1 MQLKFVFQNCRRIR
15 KQYLQ
20 KSVFPMDKGNL
31 VQLMLG
37 IMKDA
42 GEGSSQQIHELI
54 PKDFLT
60 FKIK

>member
-1 MQLKFVFQNCRRIR
+1 MQLKFVFQNRRRIR

-20 KSVFPMDKGNL
+20 KSVYPMDKGNS

>member
-1 MQLKFVFQNCRRIR
+1 MQLKFVFQNRRRIR

>member
-1 MQLKFVFQNCRRIR
+1 MQIKFVFQNRRRIR

-20 KSVFPMDKGNL
+20 KSVYPMDKGNL

>member
-1 MQLKFVFQNCRRIR
+1 MQLKFVFQNRRRIR

-20 KSVFPMDKGNL
+20 KSVYPMDKGNL

>member
-1 MQLKFVFQNCRRIR
+1 MQLKFVFQNSLHIR
-15 KQYLQ
+15 KQYLE
-20 KSVFPMDKGNL
+20 KSVSSMDKGNF

-37 IMKDA
+37 IMKDT
-42 GEGSSQQIHELI
+42 GSSQGVHGLI